1 MPFLWSKLLVIPVLD
16 TGIFCMKQLVQI
28 QAAFFIVEKGN
39 VWYNKTMNKSIY
51 SLEDIKNKL
60 SPVFLLYNV
69 KSAVLFGSYAK
80 GYATESSDI
89 DLLVDSNLKGLK
101 FFALLED
108 VKEALD
114 EKEVDL
120 FDVTHIESGSQIKN
134 EINNT
139 GVRIY
144 ERY

>member
-1 MPFLWSKLLVIPVLD
+1 
-16 TGIFCMKQLVQI
+16 MKCTSR
-28 QAAFFIVEKGN
+28 QAAFFIVEMGN

-80 GYATESSDI
+80 GYANESSDI

-120 FDVTHIESGSQIKN
+120 FDVTHIDADSQIQN

>member
-1 MPFLWSKLLVIPVLD
+1 MSNTVYTLD
-16 TGIFCMKQLVQI
+16 H
-28 QAAFFIVEKGN
+28 
-39 VWYNKTMNKSIY
+39 
-51 SLEDIKNKL
+51 IKNKL

-80 GYATESSDI
+80 GYATENSDI

-114 EKEVDL
+114 EKEVDM
-120 FDVTHIESGSQIKN
+120 FDVTHIKAGSKIQN
-134 EINNT
+134 EINTT
-139 GVRIY
+139 GVKIY
-144 ERY
+144 ERC

>member
-1 MPFLWSKLLVIPVLD
+1 MTHFVTFGLDPKVFFLSEIY
-16 TGIFCMKQLVQI
+16 I
-28 QAAFFIVEKGN
+28 N
-39 VWYNKTMNKSIY
+39 VWYNKNMNKSVY
-51 SLEDIKNKL
+51 SLEYIKNKL

-80 GYATESSDI
+80 GYATDKSDI
-89 DLLVDSNLKGLK
+89 DLLVDSSLKGLR

-108 VKEALD
+108 VKEALG

-120 FDVTHIESGSQIKN
+120 FDVTHIEAGSKIQN

-139 GVRIY
+139 GIKIY

>member
-1 MPFLWSKLLVIPVLD
+1 
-16 TGIFCMKQLVQI
+16 
-28 QAAFFIVEKGN
+28 
-39 VWYNKTMNKSIY
+39 MNKSVY
-51 SLEDIKNKL
+51 SLEYIKNKL

-80 GYATESSDI
+80 GYATDKSDI
-89 DLLVDSNLKGLK
+89 DLLVDSSLKGLR

-108 VKEALD
+108 VKKALG
-114 EKEVDL
+114 EKEVDM
-120 FDVTHIESGSQIKN
+120 FDVTHIEAGSKIQN

-139 GVRIY
+139 GVKIY

>member
-1 MPFLWSKLLVIPVLD
+1 
-16 TGIFCMKQLVQI
+16 
-28 QAAFFIVEKGN
+28 
-39 VWYNKTMNKSIY
+39 MNKSVY
-51 SLEDIKNKL
+51 SLEYIKNKL

-80 GYATESSDI
+80 GYATDKSDI
-89 DLLVDSNLKGLK
+89 DLLVDSSLKGLR

-108 VKEALD
+108 VKEALG
-114 EKEVDL
+114 EKDVDL
-120 FDVTHIESGSQIKN
+120 FDVTHIEAGSKIQN

-139 GVRIY
+139 GVKIY

>member
-1 MPFLWSKLLVIPVLD
+1 M
-16 TGIFCMKQLVQI
+16 
-28 QAAFFIVEKGN
+28 
-39 VWYNKTMNKSIY
+39 WYNKTMNKSIY
-51 SLEDIKNKL
+51 SLEYIKNKL

-108 VKEALD
+108 VKEALE

-120 FDVTHIESGSQIKN
+120 FDVTHIEAGSKIQN

-144 ERY
+144 ERS

>member
-1 MPFLWSKLLVIPVLD
+1 M
-16 TGIFCMKQLVQI
+16 
-28 QAAFFIVEKGN
+28 GN
-39 VWYNKTMNKSIY
+39 VWYNSIMNKSIY
-51 SLEDIKNKL
+51 SLEYIKNKL

-80 GYATESSDI
+80 GYATENSDI

-120 FDVTHIESGSQIKN
+120 FDVTHIESGSQIQN
-134 EINNT
+134 EINST

-144 ERY
+144 ERC

>member
-1 MPFLWSKLLVIPVLD
+1 MD
-16 TGIFCMKQLVQI
+16 
-28 QAAFFIVEKGN
+28 N
-39 VWYNKTMNKSIY
+39 VVY
-51 SLEDIKNKL
+51 SLDHIKNKL

-80 GYATESSDI
+80 GRATSKSDI

-108 VKEALD
+108 VREALD
-114 EKEVDL
+114 EKDVDL
-120 FDVTHIESGSQIKN
+120 FDVTHIQSGSQIQS

-139 GVRIY
+139 GVKIY
-144 ERY
+144 ERH

>member
-1 MPFLWSKLLVIPVLD
+1 MTWQSTYK
-16 TGIFCMKQLVQI
+16 KQLVQI
-28 QAAFFIVEKGN
+28 QAAFFIVENGN

-120 FDVTHIESGSQIKN
+120 FDVTHIDAGSQIQN

>member
-1 MPFLWSKLLVIPVLD
+1 MRWLRKEYKNTTSLREAACLR
-16 TGIFCMKQLVQI
+16 
-28 QAAFFIVEKGN
+28 QAAFFIVEMGN
-39 VWYNKTMNKSIY
+39 VWYNSIMNKSIY
-51 SLEDIKNKL
+51 SLEYIKNKL

-80 GYATESSDI
+80 GYANESSDI

-120 FDVTHIESGSQIKN
+120 FDVTHIESGSQIQN
-134 EINNT
+134 EINST

-144 ERY
+144 ERC